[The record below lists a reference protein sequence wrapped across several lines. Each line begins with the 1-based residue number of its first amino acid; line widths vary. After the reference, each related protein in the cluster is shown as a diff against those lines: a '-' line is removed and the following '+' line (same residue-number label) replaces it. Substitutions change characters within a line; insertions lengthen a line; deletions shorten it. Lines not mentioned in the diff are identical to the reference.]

1 MNSIIDT
8 TGTTLGGTVEH
19 GQPIQ
24 APQTSVA
31 GVLVSLVGVAV
42 VIGAVA
48 LGIQV
53 SERALELGGLGGQTL
68 RRADADFWTALRV
81 GITPVTL
88 GLLVLAVGRRLYGSD
103 RSEDSA
109 SWLRL
114 AGGASMLA
122 YAVLIVKSTTEP
134 GADAFWAPIGTF
146 ALLSPA
152 SVGVLLFLSAGPS
165 GDGRLLGTPSKFGR
179 GVAASAIACS
189 IAFALKAVSS
199 SDAGDEVWEFIAFT
213 ASPCAAGFLLLGASR
228 QGEET
233 DVLSVFG
240 GLISAAAGVAY
251 GLKLVSLTPI
261 LDFWLFAGS
270 VIVPVSLGV
279 LAVLASQKGPRGPL
293 MQLLGLV
300 LICSAV
306 AIALKVASASQ
317 LEASLL
323 NFSTLGTRLF
333 GWEAL
338 SINSVGDTDFWLV
351 LAHGLTPLALGALV
365 FLMGE
370 ESARPVSDLP
380 PLPQTPAS
388 DPPAAATLT

>member
-24 APQTSVA
+24 APQTSAA
-31 GVLVSLVGVAV
+31 GALISIVGVAV

-53 SERALELGGLGGQTL
+53 SERALELDELGGQTL

-88 GLLVLAVGRRLYGSD
+88 GLLVLAVGWRLYGSD

-152 SVGVLLFLSAGPS
+152 CVGVLLFLSASPS
-165 GDGRLLGTPSKFGR
+165 GDGRLMGTPSRFGR
-179 GVAASAIACS
+179 GVAASAIARS

-199 SDAGDEVWEFIAFT
+199 SDAGNEVWEFIAFT

-233 DVLSVFG
+233 DVLSIFG
-240 GLISAAAGVAY
+240 GSISAAAGIAY

-261 LDFWLFAGS
+261 LDFWLLAGTA
-270 VIVPVSLGV
+270 IVPVGLGL
-279 LAVLASQKGPRGPL
+279 LAVLASQNQARGLL

-300 LICSAV
+300 LVGSAV
-306 AIALKVASASQ
+306 AIGLKVASASP
-317 LEASLL
+317 LETSLL

-338 SINSVGDTDFWLV
+338 TINSVGNTDFWLV
-351 LAHGLTPLALGALV
+351 LAHGLTPLTIGALV
-365 FLMGE
+365 FLMGTE
-370 ESARPVSDLP
+370 AARPASELP
-380 PLPQTPAS
+380 PLPYAPTS
-388 DPPAAATLT
+388 DLQPPLL